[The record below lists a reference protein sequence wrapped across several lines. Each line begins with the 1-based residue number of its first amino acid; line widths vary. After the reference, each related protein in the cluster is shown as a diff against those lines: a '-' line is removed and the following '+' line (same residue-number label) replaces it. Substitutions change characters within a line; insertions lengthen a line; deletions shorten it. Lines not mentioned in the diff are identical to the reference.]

1 MFIANVDAGCF
12 ILLILLLPA
21 TFLLHTWQTHSGL
34 GKTHPQ
40 LCCSAGHLHC
50 DSDPVLLWIILFK
63 ALSLSL
69 FPSVTSYTATV
80 FLFKALLVLPRAH
93 PSPLTGHCGVISPQP
108 ALELDSIIHYL
119 FHTSP
124 LKKHLCSFSSNA
136 PQGHHINSPQHHGR
150 CLIFHS
156 SLQLQ
161 LTMTPKIPF
170 SFLKQHFYWIRQE
183 NLC

>member
-40 LCCSAGHLHC
+40 LCCGAGHLHC

-80 FLFKALLVLPRAH
+80 FLFKALLVLPLSH
-93 PSPLTGHCGVISPQP
+93 PSPLTGHCGVNITSASPGAGLHYPLPISHLPP
-108 ALELDSIIHYL
+108 
-119 FHTSP
+119 
-124 LKKHLCSFSSNA
+124 KKHLCSFSSNA
-136 PQGHHINSPQHHGR
+136 PQGHDINAPQHHGR

-156 SLQLQ
+156 SLQL
-161 LTMTPKIPF
+161 LLKMTTKMPF

-183 NLC
+183 NLW